1 MNIQTE
7 RLILRPLNLFDA
19 PDVRRLAAD
28 KDIASTTKDI
38 EHPYEDGMAE
48 KWIGSCLKQAKSNE
62 LAHFAI
68 ILAENKEFMGTV
80 TLHMD
85 FGLGS
90 TSTYS
95 EEAELSY
102 WVGKPYWNNGYAT
115 EAAKAVM
122 SHGFAA
128 MSLNRIYAA
137 HFSRNPASGHVLKN
151 VGMLYEGSQL
161 GPTVKWGTVEQLELY
176 SVSRE
181 RFLGTGSPC

>member
-1 MNIQTE
+1 MT
-7 RLILRPLNLFDA
+7 LFDA
-19 PDVRRLAAD
+19 LDVRRLAAD
-28 KDIASTTKDI
+28 KDIASNTKDI
-38 EHPYEDGMAE
+38 EHPYEDGMAQ

-68 ILAENKEFMGTV
+68 ILAENQEFIGTM

-122 SHGFAA
+122 NHGFVA

-137 HFSRNPASGHVLKN
+137 HFSRNPASGHVLKKA
-151 VGMLYEGSQL
+151 GMIYEGSQL

-176 SVSRE
+176 GVSRDQ
-181 RFLGTGSPC
+181 FPGPVSPC